1 MLTPGEILESVSNY
15 ESLQLFVTIAL
26 AGGTSSTLVK
36 KLKLTRKQYYSKM
49 SRLISTGLIKKH
61 RGDFCLTTFG
71 AIVYEIVD
79 ELRLLSDRYR
89 MLKATR
95 PHMDMDITA
104 TVLNE
109 NLEPTIIQQEGIH
122 VSSEKLVALS
132 VA

>member
-1 MLTPGEILESVSNY
+1 VLTPGEILESVSNY
-15 ESLQLFVTIAL
+15 DSLQLFVTIAL

-95 PHMDMDITA
+95 RHMDITT

-109 NLEPTIIQQEGIH
+109 NLEPTIIQQKGIH
-122 VSSEKLVALS
+122 VSSEKKLVALS

>member
-15 ESLQLFVTIAL
+15 DSLQLFVTIAL

-95 PHMDMDITA
+95 PHMDITT

-109 NLEPTIIQQEGIH
+109 NLEPTIIQQKGIH
-122 VSSEKLVALS
+122 VSSEKKLVALS

>member
-15 ESLQLFVTIAL
+15 DSLQLFVTIAL

-95 PHMDMDITA
+95 PHVDITT

-109 NLEPTIIQQEGIH
+109 NLEPRIIQQKGIH
-122 VSSEKLVALS
+122 VSSEKKLVALS

>member
-15 ESLQLFVTIAL
+15 DSLQLFVTIAL

-95 PHMDMDITA
+95 PHVDITT

-109 NLEPTIIQQEGIH
+109 NLEPTIIQQKGIH
-122 VSSEKLVALS
+122 VSSEKKLVALP

>member
-1 MLTPGEILESVSNY
+1 VLTPGEILESVSNY
-15 ESLQLFVTIAL
+15 DSLQLFVTIAL

-95 PHMDMDITA
+95 PHMDITT

-109 NLEPTIIQQEGIH
+109 NLEPTIIQQKGIH
-122 VSSEKLVALS
+122 VSSEKKLVALS

>member
-15 ESLQLFVTIAL
+15 DSLQLFVTIAL

-95 PHMDMDITA
+95 PHVDITT

-109 NLEPTIIQQEGIH
+109 NLEPTIIQQKGIH
-122 VSSEKLVALS
+122 VSS
-132 VA
+132 

>member
-15 ESLQLFVTIAL
+15 DSLQLFVTIAL

-95 PHMDMDITA
+95 PHVDITT

-109 NLEPTIIQQEGIH
+109 NLEPTIIQQKGIH
-122 VSSEKLVALS
+122 VSSEKKLVALS

>member
-15 ESLQLFVTIAL
+15 DSLQLFVTIAH

-71 AIVYEIVD
+71 TIVYEIVD

-95 PHMDMDITA
+95 PHVDITT

-109 NLEPTIIQQEGIH
+109 NLEPTIIQQKAIH
-122 VSSEKLVALS
+122 VSSEKKLVALS